1 LSFHRCVD
9 ARKFLGKVLKIGNT
23 GGSESEVEVVE
34 VRYAMSVRVFLDI
47 LGYKLV
53 RKSESN
59 IAHAYVRVCTCTMVE
74 TISIMAI
81 TM

>member
-1 LSFHRCVD
+1 M
-9 ARKFLGKVLKIGNT
+9 
-23 GGSESEVEVVE
+23 VE